1 MLYHHC
7 FSIPHQ
13 EGPENEEGLEFN
25 GTFQLLVY
33 GDDVNTVGENRSTI
47 KNPEALLQGSR
58 EVGLEVST
66 EKTKYMV
73 MYHYQKTGNHFIH
86 EEIKSRLNSGDAS
99 YHPVQNLLSS
109 RLLS

>member
-13 EGPENEEGLEFN
+13 EGPKNEEGLEFN

-73 MYHYQKTGNHFIH
+73 MYHYQNAGQSH
-86 EEIKSRLNSGDAS
+86 
-99 YHPVQNLLSS
+99 NLLIAIMCFEN
-109 RLLS
+109 LSKFKYLGKALTH